1 MANQLPTRM
10 CDGCGQVWASG
21 AFLDPTAK
29 ADCEFCGGSLV
40 HRRRLPEGTTI
51 GLSRM
56 REPAVEHLP
65 LPSPTHAH
73 SRRLASPRAS
83 GGGQLDT

>member
-56 REPAVEHLP
+56 REPAVEHVP
-65 LPSPTHAH
+65 LPSPTPTPVA
-73 SRRLASPRAS
+73 
-83 GGGQLDT
+83 